1 MPCWSAWYR
10 NGEKRRAD
18 FCWVGLQPSGLVLPK
33 PSTQTIS
40 LRLPEHLLD
49 RVKAAVNAPDV
60 PYPSQIKVWQQ
71 EKVITG

>member
-1 MPCWSAWYR
+1 LLDWSAA
-10 NGEKRRAD
+10 KRL
-18 FCWVGLQPSGLVLPK
+18 GLPKRK

-49 RVKAAVNAPDV
+49 HIKAAANAPDV
-60 PYPSQIKVWQQ
+60 PYPSPIKVWQQ